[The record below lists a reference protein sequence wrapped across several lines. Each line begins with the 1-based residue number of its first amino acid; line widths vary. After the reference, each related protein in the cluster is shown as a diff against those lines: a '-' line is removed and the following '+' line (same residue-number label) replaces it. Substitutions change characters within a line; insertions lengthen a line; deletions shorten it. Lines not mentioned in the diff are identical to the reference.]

1 MDSQTLLI
9 IFVGLTGV
17 AVLLQACVLLA
28 LYFTVRK
35 ATEAIHKRIDEL
47 KANYFPLI
55 STTKDLI
62 ERVAPQIVTIS
73 TGIADLTEL
82 LQSESQSV
90 RVSVS
95 EIMERVNRQS
105 ERLDALV
112 TTGLDTIEHAG
123 NALEHAVAQ
132 PVRRANGIVAGVK
145 AAIASY
151 RSSFGSR
158 HVVYPDPDAGLDAD
172 EVILR

>member
-9 IFVGLTGV
+9 IFVGLTGF

-35 ATEAIHKRIDEL
+35 ATEAVQQKIDEL

-55 STTKDLI
+55 SASRDLM

-73 TGIADLTEL
+73 TGIADLTEM

-90 RVSVS
+90 RLSVS

-105 ERLDALV
+105 ERLDSLV

-123 NALEHAVAQ
+123 NAFEHAVSQ
-132 PVRRANGIVAGVK
+132 PVRRANGLVAGVK